1 MIYRGQALSFK
12 IPSMRDLCSRERA
25 KATLV
30 LFKLTG
36 SNAESEKVRY
46 TIHQENVAKQQM
58 GKGCSNDVIPQ

>member
-1 MIYRGQALSFK
+1 M
-12 IPSMRDLCSRERA
+12 
-25 KATLV
+25 V

-58 GKGCSNDVIPQ
+58 GKICSKDVIPQ